1 MSYSFLGMT
10 TLSDWKDRYS
20 RLTDGIQQLQ
30 TLVENSVRN
39 TRATQDLIQAVDKL
53 NERKGTL
60 EAKQKDLEQSAAT
73 FDREFLERKSEMPDP
88 FVPDKLY
95 TIQDFLLFFFFL
107 SYLLFVLA
115 LALTFPSSPGKI
127 LGGGFFVLLL
137 ILTLIMR
144 FA

>member
-1 MSYSFLGMT
+1 M
-10 TLSDWKDRYS
+10 SDWKDRYS

>member
-1 MSYSFLGMT
+1 MT

-20 RLTDGIQQLQ
+20 RLSDGILQLQ

-39 TRATQDLIQAVDKL
+39 TRGTQDLIQAVDKL
-53 NERKGTL
+53 QEKKGTL

-73 FDREFLERKSEMPDP
+73 FDREFLDRKAGMPDP

-95 TIQDFLLFFFFL
+95 TIQDFLFFFFFL
-107 SYLLFVLA
+107 SYLLFVVA
-115 LALTFPSSPGKI
+115 LALTFPGSPGKI
-127 LGGGFFVLLL
+127 LIGGFVLLL
-137 ILTLIMR
+137 VIFSLIIR